1 LSVRKKR
8 KLKRNT
14 FSVYDSINPMNSV
27 GNVFDA
33 AMVFSVALLVAL
45 AMSAG
50 IPELLTNEDF
60 TIVKDPGKE
69 NMQIIQRI
77 NDSIKILEISE
88 NQNISSGMGEV
99 LGTAYKLEDGTVIY
113 VPEEGEGLEDDP
125 EPDKIT

>member
-1 LSVRKKR
+1 
-8 KLKRNT
+8 
-14 FSVYDSINPMNSV
+14 MNSV